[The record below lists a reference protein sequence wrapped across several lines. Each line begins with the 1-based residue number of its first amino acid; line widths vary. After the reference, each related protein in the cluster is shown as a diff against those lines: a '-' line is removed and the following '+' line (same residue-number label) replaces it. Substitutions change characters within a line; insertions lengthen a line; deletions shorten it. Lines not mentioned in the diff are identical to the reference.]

1 MKKTLKVCVLAA
13 AALGL
18 WACGGGPSESA
29 REFPLEKPR
38 GAQLGIQV
46 IRSETH
52 ITLTNT
58 TAQSFGPSTLWVN
71 RWYSRPIDGLAVGE
85 TLHLGLSS
93 FRDNASER
101 FSAGGFWAT
110 QQPTRLV
117 SADLET
123 DGELF
128 GLVVIAD
135 RR

>member
-1 MKKTLKVCVLAA
+1 MKKTLTVCVFAA
-13 AALGL
+13 AVLGL
-18 WACGGGPSESA
+18 SACGGGPTDYA

-38 GAQLGIQV
+38 GDQLGIQV

-58 TAQSFGPSTLWVN
+58 TARTFGPSTLWVN

-85 TLHLGLSS
+85 TLRLGLSS
-93 FRDNASER
+93 FRDNATETFR
-101 FSAGGFWAT
+101 AGGFWAT
-110 QQPTRLV
+110 QQPMRLV

-123 DGELF
+123 EGELF

>member
-1 MKKTLKVCVLAA
+1 MKKTLTACVIAA
-13 AALGL
+13 AVLGL
-18 WACGGGPSESA
+18 SACGGGSADYA
-29 REFPLEKPR
+29 REFPFEKPR
-38 GAQLGIQV
+38 GDQLGIQV

-58 TAQSFGPSTLWVN
+58 TAQTFGPSTLWVN

-85 TLHLGLSS
+85 TLHLGLTS
-93 FRDNASER
+93 FRDGSSEAFR
-101 FSAGGFWAT
+101 AGGFWAT
-110 QQPTRLV
+110 QQPMRLV

-123 DGELF
+123 EGELQ